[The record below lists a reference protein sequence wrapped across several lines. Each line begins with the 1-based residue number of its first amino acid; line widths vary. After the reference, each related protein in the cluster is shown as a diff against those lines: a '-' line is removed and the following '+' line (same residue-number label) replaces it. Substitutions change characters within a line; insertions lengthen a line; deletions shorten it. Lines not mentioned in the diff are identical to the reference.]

1 MIPELGFEDA
11 IPEWDESG
19 TVNTEEWVLISH
31 NLQELKQVMWDYVG
45 IVRSDLR
52 LERASRRVKLLY
64 EEVEDFYDRTKVSV
78 PLCEL
83 RNLICIGYL
92 IVRSAVQRKESRGL
106 HYTTD
111 YPEMLDEVEST
122 IIG

>member
-1 MIPELGFEDA
+1 MAREAGIEES

-19 TVNTEEWVLISH
+19 TVNTEEWILVSH
-31 NLQELKQVMWDYVG
+31 NKMEVQQVMWDYVG

-52 LERASRRVKLLY
+52 LERAMRRIRLLY
-64 EEVEDFYDRTKVSV
+64 EEVEDFYHRTRVSV

-83 RNLICIGYL
+83 RNLVSVAYL
-92 IVRSAVQRKESRGL
+92 IVRSAMQRKESRGL

-111 YPEMLDEVEST
+111 YPETAVDQAST
-122 IIG
+122 VI